1 MSIEFCRYDL
11 DLIMLWPLTFIMKSE
26 CFDAETVYA
35 CKMHNFDNPHD
46 IVCLILRKHLV
57 DDLWPIYIL
66 TFDLLKENWMFF
78 LQKWPVQVKC
88 IILIPHMMYFEAFFK
103 LTLILL
109 YGQLWPWPLTYIG
122 IVHLAYG
129 AKFVCHVIL
138 DHPAKFHA
146 FITIWNIFTIPKL
159 TSYQI
164 RR

>member
-1 MSIEFCRYDL
+1 
-11 DLIMLWPLTFIMKSE
+11 
-26 CFDAETVYA
+26 
-35 CKMHNFDNPHD
+35 
-46 IVCLILRKHLV
+46 
-57 DDLWPIYIL
+57 
-66 TFDLLKENWMFF
+66 
-78 LQKWPVQVKC
+78 
-88 IILIPHMMYFEAFFK
+88 MMYFEAFFK

-159 TSYQI
+159 TICLSHLSDDLKILSLKIYFWCEQNNWKWMVKYYFWKKI
-164 RR
+164 TFQDWTGNCWCYIKLSLYISSVFCIVCSVFYVYL